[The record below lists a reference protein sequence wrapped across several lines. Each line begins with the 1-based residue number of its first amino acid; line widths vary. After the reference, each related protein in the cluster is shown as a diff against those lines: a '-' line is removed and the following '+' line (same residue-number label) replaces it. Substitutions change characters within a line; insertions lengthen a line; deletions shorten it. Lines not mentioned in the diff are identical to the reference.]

1 MPSAELNT
9 VMGLEEAIRARRSVR
24 GYLDKPVPKAV
35 LQKVFELAQCA
46 PSNCNIQP
54 WKVFVASGETR
65 DRLRTRIV
73 ESVMKGEAF
82 KPDYDYPGKFEGEYR
97 TRQVACA
104 VEMYTKM
111 GIGRDDSAGR
121 ARASLR
127 NFAFFDAPHVAFL
140 GMDRAFGTT
149 VALDVGMYGQ
159 NLMLAMTAHGIS
171 SCAQGSMRYHPD
183 FVREEF
189 GLGEEI
195 RILFGI
201 SFGYEDPS
209 VPANETR
216 IEREDIHESVVFKD

>member
-9 VMGLEEAIRARRSVR
+9 VMGLEEAIRTRRSVR
-24 GYLDKPVPKAV
+24 GYLDKPVPKEV
-35 LQKVFELAQCA
+35 LQEIFELAQCA

-54 WKVFVASGETR
+54 WKVYVASGETR
-65 DRLRTRIV
+65 DRLRARIV

-97 TRQVACA
+97 KRQVACA
-104 VEMYTKM
+104 VAMYTKM
-111 GIGRDDSAGR
+111 SIGRDDSAGR

-127 NFAFFDAPHVAFL
+127 NFEFFDAPHVAFL

-216 IEREDIHESVVFKD
+216 IEREEIGENVVFKD

>member
-1 MPSAELNT
+1 MPKTETKTLMALD
-9 VMGLEEAIRARRSVR
+9 EAMRTRRSVR
-24 GYLDKPVPKAV
+24 GYLDKPVPKEV
-35 LQKVFELAQCA
+35 LEQVFALAQWT

-54 WKVFVASGETR
+54 WKVFVASGEAR
-65 DRLRTRIV
+65 DRLRARIV
-73 ESVMKGEAF
+73 ESVMNGEPF

-111 GIGRDDSAGR
+111 GIGREDSAGR

-127 NFAFFDAPHVAFL
+127 NFELFDAPHVAFI
-140 GMDRAFGTT
+140 GMDKAFGTT

-159 NLMLAMTAHGIS
+159 SLMLAMTAYGIS

-209 VPANETR
+209 VPANDTR
-216 IEREDIHESVVFKD
+216 IDRLDLSESVVFKD